1 MLENRPI
8 VAITI
13 GYVIGIIMGLYF
25 KISIVLFYFILF
37 IFLILKKPHKN
48 NFKLISFKRYFRY
61 IKLFINKKVF
71 IIILSSSILSNTIVL
86 YKNIQYKNYIKKIEG
101 QTMQLNAEII
111 SNGSNKKY
119 KKIYTVQVKNK
130 RFNISVDKK
139 IQLQCGDFVFIKGIF
154 IKPKQRT
161 NYKGF
166 DYKEY
171 LKSKGIYGT
180 IDCNQIEILKKNN
193 NIFNKIFLRIK
204 NIFQYNFDKDVSS
217 LLSGTV
223 LGFKD
228 EISEDIKKEFEQSN
242 ISHILAVS
250 GMHIGYLILFC
261 SLVLDKTIGKKS
273 SKVCGIIVLILY
285 IKIIGYP
292 LSAVRAEIMAI
303 MVLSAKLIYRKS
315 DVWTNLS
322 FSLLILLIF
331 NPFSIKDI
339 GLLLSF
345 MATLGIIIY
354 TKSFKCKNRLY
365 NVIGITIS
373 ATILLIPILA
383 IYFNKVP
390 IFSLCISLIVGVI
403 AGPIFVLGLI
413 YIILSNFFKLNI
425 IKYVINLLVRIL
437 LFVANL
443 GSKIPL
449 NQINVITPN
458 FIEIFMFYSM
468 IFIVLFLI
476 SIYKQ
481 KRKHNKVFKR
491 RIKNLISLAK
501 FEFNQNKKGVISIL
515 IIVVISIGLIRFF
528 PSDLKM
534 YFIDVGQ
541 GDSCLIVT
549 PNKKKILI
557 DGGGSETYDVGKN
570 VLVPYLLAR
579 RISHI
584 DYIIISHFDTDHI
597 GGILTVMEEMKVD
610 KVIISKQGELS
621 KNYEKFENLVNKK
634 QIEVIVVENGDKIN
648 IEKDVHFEI
657 LWPDSSNL
665 ISENILN
672 NNSIVCKLH
681 YKNFTCL
688 FTGDIEEIAEK
699 RILETYKNNINLLNS
714 TVLKVGHHGSKTSS
728 IQEFLNYVKP
738 KIALIGVAVN
748 NTFGHPSN
756 DVLERLKICGCAIYR
771 TDKQGEIII
780 IVNNTNQIKVRCFVN
795 N

>member
-8 VAITI
+8 VAITV

-48 NFKLISFKRYFRY
+48 NFKLISFNRYFRY

-71 IIILSSSILSNTIVL
+71 IIILSSSILSNTIIL
-86 YKNIQYKNYIKKIEG
+86 YKNNQYENYIKKIEG
-101 QTMQLNAEII
+101 QTMKLNAEII

-180 IDCNQIEILKKNN
+180 IDCNQIEIFKKNN

-292 LSAVRAEIMAI
+292 LSAVRAGIMAI

-339 GLLLSF
+339 GLLLSY
-345 MATLGIIIY
+345 MATFGIVIYAKTLNYKKII
-354 TKSFKCKNRLY
+354 CNM
-365 NVIGITIS
+365 IGVTIS
-373 ATILLIPILA
+373 ATIFIVPILA
-383 IYFNKVP
+383 IYFNKIP
-390 IFSLCISLIVGVI
+390 IFSMLVSIIAGVI

-413 YIILSNFFKLNI
+413 YILLSNFFKLYI
-425 IKYVINLLVRIL
+425 IKYVINLLVRML
-437 LFVANL
+437 LFVSNL

-468 IFIVLFLI
+468 VFIVLFLI

-481 KRKHNKVFKR
+481 KRKHNKVFNR

-501 FEFNQNKKGVISIL
+501 FEFNQNKKRVISIL

-528 PSDLKM
+528 LSDLKM

-549 PNKKKILI
+549 PNNKKILI

-579 RISHI
+579 RIRHI

-597 GGILTVMEEMKVD
+597 GGILTVMEELKVD

-657 LWPDSSNL
+657 LWPDNSNL

-672 NNSIVCKLH
+672 NNSIVCKLY

-728 IQEFLNYVKP
+728 IQEFLNYIKP
-738 KIALIGVAVN
+738 KIALIGVATN

-756 DVLERLKICGCAIYR
+756 EVLERLKKCGCTIYR
-771 TDKQGEIII
+771 TDKQGEIMI
-780 IVNNTNQIKVRCFVN
+780 IVNNTSQIKVRSFVN
-795 N
+795 K